1 VDYFGRYIPTELQT
15 EYAELKKKKWF
26 ADVEVFA
33 GDFTDGITEGFKL
46 VAPYNDVI
54 DSSSE
59 LLTESP
65 RDSNRDL
72 HTVT

>member
-1 VDYFGRYIPTELQT
+1 
-15 EYAELKKKKWF
+15 
-26 ADVEVFA
+26 VEVFA